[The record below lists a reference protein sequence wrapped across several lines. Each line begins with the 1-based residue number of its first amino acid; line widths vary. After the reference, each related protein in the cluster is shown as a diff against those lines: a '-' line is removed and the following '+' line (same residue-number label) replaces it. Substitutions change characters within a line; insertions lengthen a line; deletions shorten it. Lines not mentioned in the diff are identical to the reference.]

1 MIFILLQA
9 FAILEDICKHGKR
22 VRMRDLKVSWNKPY
36 LAHRQVGFHESF
48 REVAEEVP
56 VAMSYNGTTH
66 SVMMA
71 TPADLEDFAVG
82 FSLTEGI
89 ISNLSEIEDLSIEVF
104 EAGIDVQMRLTVQSS
119 DALAARRRFMA
130 GPVGCG
136 LCGIDSIDQAL
147 RPLSA
152 LSADSLRFKSG
163 SIIAAM
169 GALSGSQK
177 LNAETRAVHGAGFY
191 IPGEG
196 LFAVREDVG
205 RHNALDKLVGA
216 LARAE
221 RPAAQGLVAIT
232 SRVSVEMVQKAVIL
246 GVPLLAAISAPTALA
261 IRTADEANLTL
272 VALVRG
278 DDFDVYTHPERVV
291 CE

>member
-1 MIFILLQA
+1 MTMQNISQSVP
-9 FAILEDICKHGKR
+9 R
-22 VRMRDLKVSWNKPY
+22 
-36 LAHRQVGFHESF
+36 LARRETGFHESN
-48 REVAEEVP
+48 RDVPEEVP

-66 SVMMA
+66 AVMMA
-71 TPADLEDFAVG
+71 TPNDLEDFAVG

-89 ISNLSEIEDLSIEVF
+89 ISNISEIEDLRIEIF
-104 EAGIDVQMRLTVQSS
+104 EKGIDVQMRLAVQPG

-169 GALSGSQK
+169 GALGGSQK

-205 RHNALDKLVGA
+205 RHNALDKLIGA
-216 LARAE
+216 MARAD
-221 RPAAQGLVAIT
+221 RPAEKGLVAIT

-261 IRTADEANLTL
+261 IRTADETNLTL

-278 DDFDVYTHPERVV
+278 DDFDVYAHPERIVS
-291 CE
+291 E